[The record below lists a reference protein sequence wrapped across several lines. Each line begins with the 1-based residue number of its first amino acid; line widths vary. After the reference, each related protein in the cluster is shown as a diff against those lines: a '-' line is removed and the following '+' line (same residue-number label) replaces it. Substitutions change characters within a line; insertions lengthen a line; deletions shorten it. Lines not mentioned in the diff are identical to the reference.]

1 MPYSVLTYIV
11 HTLQLVILCR
21 FRDIEITHDNKK
33 SSYLKRQNPFI
44 QLLTE
49 GKKLREQKPLEFTE
63 EEYLQK
69 LKEIQMLNANER
81 KYLYEKYGRA
91 RSSLAKFDNP
101 KLDNK
106 RQKSGGASHPMSLWF
121 DLSDILNTSSGR
133 RTANSDTF
141 VMNDLNMNKTV
152 KANVGSD
159 DEENDDD
166 KDVTI
171 IPLRK
176 SEPYNMYRP
185 DKNTVGRMYRRR
197 SSGMLDTLRNFM
209 CLGSDQ

>member
-1 MPYSVLTYIV
+1 MFTPYK
-11 HTLQLVILCR
+11 LVIFCR

-101 KLDNK
+101 KSDNK
-106 RQKSGGASHPMSLWF
+106 RQKSGGATHPMSLWF

-152 KANVGSD
+152 KASGSD

-185 DKNTVGRMYRRR
+185 DKMYRRR

>member
-1 MPYSVLTYIV
+1 M
-11 HTLQLVILCR
+11 
-21 FRDIEITHDNKK
+21 
-33 SSYLKRQNPFI
+33 KRQNPFI

-101 KLDNK
+101 KSDNK
-106 RQKSGGASHPMSLWF
+106 RQKSGGATHPMSLWF

-152 KANVGSD
+152 KASGSD

-185 DKNTVGRMYRRR
+185 DKMYRRR

>member
-1 MPYSVLTYIV
+1 MFTPYK
-11 HTLQLVILCR
+11 LVIFCCR

-101 KLDNK
+101 KSDNK
-106 RQKSGGASHPMSLWF
+106 RQKSGGATQPMSLWF

-152 KANVGSD
+152 KASGSD

-176 SEPYNMYRP
+176 SEAYNMYRP
-185 DKNTVGRMYRRR
+185 DKMYRRR

>member
-1 MPYSVLTYIV
+1 M
-11 HTLQLVILCR
+11 
-21 FRDIEITHDNKK
+21 
-33 SSYLKRQNPFI
+33 KRQNPFI

-101 KLDNK
+101 KSDNK
-106 RQKSGGASHPMSLWF
+106 RQKSGGATQPMSLWF

-141 VMNDLNMNKTV
+141 VMNDLNMNKSV
-152 KANVGSD
+152 KASGSD

-185 DKNTVGRMYRRR
+185 DKMYRRR

>member
-1 MPYSVLTYIV
+1 MFTPYK
-11 HTLQLVILCR
+11 LVIFCCR

-101 KLDNK
+101 KSDNK
-106 RQKSGGASHPMSLWF
+106 RQKSGGATQPMSLWF

-152 KANVGSD
+152 KASGSD

-171 IPLRK
+171 IPLQK

-185 DKNTVGRMYRRR
+185 DKMYRRR

>member
-1 MPYSVLTYIV
+1 MTYIV
-11 HTLQLVILCR
+11 HTLQFVLFCR

-49 GKKLREQKPLEFTE
+49 GKKLREQKPLELTE

-106 RQKSGGASHPMSLWF
+106 RQKSGNAPPMSLWF

-152 KANVGSD
+152 KTSGSD

-185 DKNTVGRMYRRR
+185 DKMYRRR

>member
-1 MPYSVLTYIV
+1 MTYIV

-101 KLDNK
+101 KSDNK
-106 RQKSGGASHPMSLWF
+106 RQKSGGATQPMSLWF

-152 KANVGSD
+152 KTSGSD

-185 DKNTVGRMYRRR
+185 DKMYRRR

>member
-1 MPYSVLTYIV
+1 MYYTF
-11 HTLQLVILCR
+11 R

-91 RSSLAKFDNP
+91 RSSLAKFDHP
-101 KLDNK
+101 KLDHK
-106 RQKSGGASHPMSLWF
+106 RTQKSHVVSHPMSLWF

-141 VMNDLNMNKTV
+141 VMNDLNMNKTL
-152 KANVGSD
+152 KNVSD
-159 DEENDDD
+159 DEEDDD

-197 SSGMLDTLRNFM
+197 SSGMLDTLKNFM